1 MDMDKGIYADYRART
16 TLDAMSDQQLWEYRS
31 RNQGA
36 GRSMGAIGTA
46 RGNVVA
52 VNRVLRAKG
61 LLVDAKAQQAKRDT
75 TGFVAAAVAPL
86 KATAMDHAEQESR
99 DYVASVVARFVGK
112 DLNVVAPRP
121 DNKMSRT
128 QYRQA
133 QSRRGMITSIL
144 KTEYKSLSGAYTP
157 NAPEML
163 VRDEAKEARYIKDDR
178 DAAGVSF
185 DAYVMKLEGKVGQG
199 VTAASVD
206 GRLWTGSVLTVQKGD
221 VTERWHTQQII
232 NRSVLGTLFNQWPT
246 RLMK

>member
-1 MDMDKGIYADYRART
+1 MGYDFEKVIYADYRDRPA
-16 TLDAMSDQQLWEYRS
+16 LDAMTDKQLWEYRG

-36 GRSMGAIGTA
+36 GRTMGAIGTA

-52 VNRVLRAKG
+52 VNRILRAKG
-61 LLVDAKAQQAKRDT
+61 LLQDAKGKQATKDA
-75 TGFVAAAVAPL
+75 TGFVAAAIAPL
-86 KATAMDHAEQESR
+86 KAAAMDHAEQESR
-99 DYVASVVARFVGK
+99 EHVARVVEQFVGK
-112 DLNVVAPRP
+112 DLNVVAPRA
-121 DNKMSRT
+121 NSKMGRM

-144 KTEYKSLSGAYTP
+144 KTERVGDTFAV

-163 VRDEAKEARYIKDDR
+163 VRDAAKEARFIKDDR
-178 DAAGVSF
+178 EAAGVSF

-199 VTAASVD
+199 VTAASVT
-206 GRLWTGSVLTVQKGD
+206 GRLWTGSVLTVQKCD